1 MKAILFCLLLGI
13 TLCYNA
19 NNAISYARRYCGN
32 YNPSYANYR
41 NMGGDCA
48 NFVSQCLIAG
58 GISLKSCKVSWIDN
72 HGCLPRVVDLQS
84 CLSQLGWKKSTGIPK
99 KFKAGNPF
107 FIPNQHA
114 MIATGVNGNTITFCG
129 HTSDVCNQKM
139 GAPSSYLYYYQ

>member
-48 NFVSQCLIAG
+48 NFVSQCLKAG
-58 GISLKSCKVSWIDN
+58 GLDLSGCNVSWRDN
-72 HGCLPRVVDLQS
+72 FGCLPRVVDLQS
-84 CLSQLGWKKSTGIPK
+84 CLSQLGWKQSTGLPGG
-99 KFKAGNPF
+99 FRAGYPF
-107 FIPNQHA
+107 FIPNTHA
-114 MIATGVNGNTITFCG
+114 MIATGVSGSTITYCG
-129 HTSDVCNQKM
+129 HTRDRCDATM
-139 GAPSSYLYYYQ
+139 GAPGNYYYYYQ

>member
-19 NNAISYARRYCGN
+19 NNAISYARRYCGK

-58 GISLKSCKVSWIDN
+58 GQSLSGCSTDGKGCVPGVSNLKSCLTKK
-72 HGCLPRVVDLQS
+72 
-84 CLSQLGWKKSTGIPK
+84 GWKSSSSVPRG
-99 KFKAGNPF
+99 FKAGYPVIFSGHATIASSVSGSTVLVACHSNPHYDS
-107 FIPNQHA
+107 P
-114 MIATGVNGNTITFCG
+114 
-129 HTSDVCNQKM
+129 TSWY
-139 GAPSSYLYYYQ
+139 GTPTYYYL